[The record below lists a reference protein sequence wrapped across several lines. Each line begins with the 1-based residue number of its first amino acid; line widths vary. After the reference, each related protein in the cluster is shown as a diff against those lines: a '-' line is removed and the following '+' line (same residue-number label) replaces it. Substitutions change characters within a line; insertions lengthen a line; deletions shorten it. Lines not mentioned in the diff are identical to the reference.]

1 MKRRMTAL
9 FAALLLLSGCGAKEQ
24 TPVQKEEAS
33 KTSNTVAVLEKTEE
47 ARESASTITL
57 PAEPAQT
64 ETKEPA
70 QDTEAAAS
78 DKQWLDE
85 PQTTQFD
92 IEEVVSCTYTLPDL
106 TLETSQATEAAN
118 AIFAGL
124 AQDMNEY
131 AQNSVYPAAQEKQ
144 AIGFVNGGYSITLE
158 ENTLKVDYTI
168 SVSFS
173 TESSDQQFFHSYTI
187 DLETGELLKE
197 E

>member
-24 TPVQKEEAS
+24 TSVQKEEAEDS
-33 KTSNTVAVLEKTEE
+33 KTVAVLEKTEE
-47 ARESASTITL
+47 AQESASTITL

-64 ETKEPA
+64 EEENPA
-70 QDTEAAAS
+70 QDAEAAVS

-85 PQTTQFD
+85 PHTTQFD

-124 AQDMNEY
+124 TQDINEY
-131 AQNSVYPAAQEKQ
+131 AQNSVYPVAQEKQ
-144 AIGFVNGGYSITLE
+144 AIGFVNGGYSITQE

-187 DLETGELLKE
+187 NLETGELLKE